1 MTTKMLRYLFY
12 YSAILNLLFG
22 IAFLLLPQN
31 LGSAYSAPLN
41 DAAIVVAR
49 YFGAALLPL
58 AYLSWVAA
66 TAPSSALKLALV
78 RVVAVS
84 QLLGLIVAI
93 LALSAG
99 TISAAGGILNVVLAA
114 ISILGFGYYGFVNT
128 KDAMHR
134 DAAVAH

>member
-1 MTTKMLRYLFY
+1 MLRYLFY
-12 YSAILNLLFG
+12 YSAIINLVFG

-31 LGSAYSAPLN
+31 LGSAYAAPLN
-41 DAAIVVAR
+41 DAAIVVGR

-78 RVVAVS
+78 RVVAAS

-93 LALSAG
+93 LAMSAG
-99 TISAAGGILNVVLAA
+99 TIGAAGGILNVVLEVT
-114 ISILGFGYYGFVNT
+114 SIVGFGYYGFVNT
-128 KDAMHR
+128 EDAMHR
-134 DAAVAH
+134 EAAPAH